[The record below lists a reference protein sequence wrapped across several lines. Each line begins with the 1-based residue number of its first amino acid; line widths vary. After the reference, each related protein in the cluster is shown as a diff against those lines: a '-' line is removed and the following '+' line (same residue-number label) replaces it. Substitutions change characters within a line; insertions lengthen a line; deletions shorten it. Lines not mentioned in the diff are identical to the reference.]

1 MTLYVG
7 IDLGKRHHMAALLST
22 ALLAQFGDFT
32 ACPTFAVE
40 QSRAGFDRLT
50 AALAQHAPPEN
61 TCVLVER
68 TGHYGAAL
76 EQYLHERGITI
87 YRMHV
92 REHVS
97 RKKTDKRDAQALA
110 VLLYNQIEL
119 RIPMLDKAS
128 RVHRLLPPSPTATL
142 LRSLVQHRTELKR
155 ETTQRKNQLTAIADE
170 LFPELEAVF
179 PNVCAP
185 SALALRKAYPT
196 PETVRNAPL
205 TDLLAT
211 RHFRRPGNA
220 AYAHLQELA
229 ATSIGTR
236 NPYRVR
242 ALVTEQGQLITELAL
257 LDAHI
262 TALTGEIETLVRQDR
277 AGRIL
282 LSFPCIGVNHAA
294 VILAY
299 SGNIQSFESR
309 AAFRSF
315 CGWAPTE
322 FQSGSSFDY
331 STLKKSGHNL
341 IKQTLYLVAIAAIQ
355 QPTKWADLYHRLL
368 PDKATWNARTGKYE
382 GTMTVIGRVCGQMAG
397 LIYTLLKRDA
407 DLLASLREG
416 EEPPE
421 PELYTPAKHHIR
433 PSSMRPSKQAGG
445 D

>member
-1 MTLYVG
+1 M
-7 IDLGKRHHMAALLST
+7 
-22 ALLAQFGDFT
+22 
-32 ACPTFAVE
+32 
-40 QSRAGFDRLT
+40 SRATRASKLWHG
-50 AALAQHAPPEN
+50 QVGSEQ

-76 EQYLHERGITI
+76 EQYLHERGITV

-119 RIPMLDKAS
+119 RIPMLDKAQ

-170 LFPELEAVF
+170 LFPEIETVF
-179 PNVCAP
+179 PNVNSP

-196 PETVRNAPL
+196 PEAIREASL
-205 TDLLAT
+205 ADLIAT

-220 AYAHLQELA
+220 AYARLQELA
-229 ATSIGTR
+229 TTSIGTR
-236 NPYRVR
+236 NEYRIR
-242 ALVTEQGQLITELAL
+242 ALITEQSQLITELAL
-257 LDAHI
+257 LESHI
-262 TALTGEIETLVRQDR
+262 AALTGEIEMLVRQDR

-282 LSFPCIGVNHAA
+282 LSFPCIGVNTAA
-294 VILAY
+294 TILAY
-299 SGNIQSFESR
+299 TGNITNFESR
-309 AAFRSF
+309 SQFRSF

-322 FQSGSSFDY
+322 FQTGSSFDY

-341 IKQTLYLVAIAAIQ
+341 IKQALYLVAIAAIQ
-355 QPTKWADLYHRLL
+355 QETKWADLYHRLL
-368 PDKATWNARTGKYE
+368 PDKARWNARTGKYE
-382 GTMTVIGRVCGQMAG
+382 GTMTIIGRVCGQMAG
-397 LIYTLLKRDA
+397 LIYTLLRKDA
-407 DLLASLREG
+407 DLLASLGDG
-416 EEPPE
+416 ETPPE

-433 PSSMRPSKQAGG
+433 PLSMRQSRQAG